1 MKKGIFLTCVNA
13 GILALLLIA
22 GSTMASDQIAKRQ
35 AAAEKASMAFLME
48 LKGELTRQLKT
59 GQPQAA
65 VAVCTRV
72 APEIANRIS
81 REQGWKVTRVGTRVR
96 NSMLGMP
103 DAWEQTVLKRFQER
117 AAKGEH
123 YAAMFHA
130 EVVDEPGGRYFRFMK
145 AIGVKPV
152 CLMCHGSK
160 DQIPA
165 QVKSVLEKKYPHD
178 QATGYRTG
186 ELRGAVSIKQP
197 LNLPLPK

>member
-1 MKKGIFLTCVNA
+1 MKKAIVLIGIGS

-22 GSTMASDQIAKRQ
+22 GSTKASDQIAKRK
-35 AAAEKASMAFLME
+35 AAAEQASKAFLME

-59 GQPQAA
+59 GKPQAA

-72 APEIANRIS
+72 APEIASRIS
-81 REQGWKVTRVGTRVR
+81 RDHGWKVTRIGTRVR

-103 DAWEQTVLKRFQER
+103 DAWEQTVLKQFRER

-123 YAAMFHA
+123 YAKMSHA
-130 EVVDEPGGRYFRFMK
+130 EVVTEPGGRYYRFMK

-165 QVKSVLEKKYPHD
+165 PVKAVLEKKYPRD
-178 QATGYRTG
+178 QAIGYRTG

-197 LNLPLPK
+197 LNIPMSK

>member
-1 MKKGIFLTCVNA
+1 MKKIIYLTCIGTGIF
-13 GILALLLIA
+13 ALLLIA
-22 GSTMASDQIAKRQ
+22 STTKASDQIAKRQ
-35 AAAEKASMAFLME
+35 AAAEKASLAFLME

-65 VAVCTRV
+65 VAVCNRV

-81 REQGWKVTRVGTRVR
+81 SEHGWKVTRVGTRVR

-103 DAWEQTVLKRFQER
+103 DAWEQTVLKRFQKR
-117 AAKGEH
+117 AAKGEQ
-123 YAAMFHA
+123 YATMSYA
-130 EVVDEPGGRYFRFMK
+130 EVVTEPGGRYFRFMK

-165 QVKSVLEKKYPHD
+165 AIYQMLKKNYPHD
-178 QATGYRTG
+178 RATGYRAG
-186 ELRGAVSIKQP
+186 DLRGAVSIKQP
-197 LNLPLPK
+197 MNMPVLK